1 MGTCLFCSLL
11 HSQLLGNYLLHSM
24 SELAWTH
31 ESCKLQCCKHISCK
45 VVKAFQK
52 NPQSWYLR
60 IKAEW
65 VGDKLCFSFYPN
77 VCAELLSCVWLFVA
91 HGWWPARFLCPWNFS
106 MQEYWSGWSLTTPG
120 DLPDPGIKP
129 TYLESPAL
137 ADRFFTSPTWEALM
151 SWLNFTWE
159 ILILTSLP
167 MF

>member
-91 HGWWPARFLCPWNFS
+91 HGWWPARFLCPWNFPCKNTGVGGHLLL
-106 MQEYWSGWSLTTPG
+106 QEIFLIQGSNPNLQCLLCGRQILYHW
-120 DLPDPGIKP
+120 
-129 TYLESPAL
+129 A
-137 ADRFFTSPTWEALM
+137 TWE
-151 SWLNFTWE
+151 
-159 ILILTSLP
+159 TSKKGGIGI
-167 MF
+167 